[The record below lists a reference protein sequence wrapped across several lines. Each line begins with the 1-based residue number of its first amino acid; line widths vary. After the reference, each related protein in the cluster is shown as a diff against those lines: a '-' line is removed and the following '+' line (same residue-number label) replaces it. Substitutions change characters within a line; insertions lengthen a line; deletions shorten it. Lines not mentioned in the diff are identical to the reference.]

1 MNLVP
6 FLLYSALGT
15 LLWTGALAYAGYLLG
30 KNYRAVEKYLGP
42 AAIVAIVALVV
53 AFAVWVVKRKKH
65 RSEKRRHQ

>member
-30 KNYRAVEKYLGP
+30 KNYRAVEKYLGS
-42 AAIVAIVALVV
+42 AAIIAIVALVV